1 VDETDSGESEAPA
14 SPGVTAEAPGSD
26 GPSAEPTA
34 VGSDGRARG
43 SGSSS
48 SEVDPAVRA
57 GFWRLVLV
65 VDAGIAGLTLGGLL
79 VWFRAD
85 LLRGGALLA
94 AGLAATGYAAFRY
107 RELRRRLAGASE
119 GDE

>member
-1 VDETDSGESEAPA
+1 MDETDSGESEAPT

-26 GPSAEPTA
+26 GLSAEPTE
-34 VGSDGRARG
+34 VGSGGRVRD
-43 SGSSS
+43 SGSSA
-48 SEVDPAVRA
+48 SEVDPAVRV

-65 VDAGIAGLTLGGLL
+65 VDAGIAGLALGGLL

-85 LLRGGALLA
+85 PLPGGALLA
-94 AGLAATGYAAFRY
+94 VGLAATGYAAFRY

-119 GDE
+119 GEE

>member
-1 VDETDSGESEAPA
+1 MDETDSEAPT

-26 GPSAEPTA
+26 GPSAGPTEA
-34 VGSDGRARG
+34 GSDGRGRDTE
-43 SGSSS
+43 SSP

-65 VDAGIAGLTLGGLL
+65 VDAGLAGLALGGLL

-85 LLRGGALLA
+85 LLSGGALLA
-94 AGLAATGYAAFRY
+94 VGLAATGYAAFRY
-107 RELRRRLAGASE
+107 RKLRRRLAGASE
-119 GDE
+119 DDE